1 MFNQPTEAAFGG
13 FFKPADHN
21 GHLVLITVVHGI
33 SKKFDTLRNEE
44 IDQADVDVVDLDG
57 NGELREHVNVT
68 HKAIVSRL
76 APGATLV
83 LGRIGQVATKSGFQA
98 WALQPFN
105 EGVDDVKA
113 GAWVTANQPTF
124 NQAATPAPQ
133 TAPAQQVPAQ
143 TAPVPSQAPAA
154 QPPVN
159 TATGEIAAGVNLNDP
174 AVQALLAQVQGGQA
188 PVAAGTPQTN
198 VAPF

>member
-13 FFKPADHN
+13 FFKPAEHN

-33 SKKFDTLRNEE
+33 GKKFDTLRNEE
-44 IDQADVDVVDLDG
+44 IDQADVDIVDLDG
-57 NGELREHVNVT
+57 DGQLREHVNVT

-76 APGATLV
+76 TPGATLI

-105 EGVDDVKA
+105 EGVDDKKA
-113 GAWVTANQPTF
+113 EEWVNAHKPTF

-133 TAPAQQVPAQ
+133 PAPTA
-143 TAPVPSQAPAA
+143 APAA

-159 TATGEIAAGVNLNDP
+159 TTTGEIAGGVDLSDP
-174 AVQALLAQVQGGQA
+174 AVQALLAQVQGGQT
-188 PVAAGTPQTN
+188 PPAAAPQTGGQP
-198 VAPF
+198 PF

>member
-13 FFKPADHN
+13 YFKPADHN
-21 GHLVLITVVHGI
+21 GHLILVTVVHGI
-33 SKKFDTLRNEE
+33 GKKFDTLRNEE

-57 NGELREHVNVT
+57 DNQLREHVNIT

-76 APGATLV
+76 APGATFV

-105 EGVDDVKA
+105 EGVDDKKA
-113 GAWVTANQPTF
+113 EAWVNAHKPTF
-124 NQAATPAPQ
+124 TQAAPSPQAAPAAAPAPV
-133 TAPAQQVPAQ
+133 AA
-143 TAPVPSQAPAA
+143 APAA

-159 TATGEIAAGVNLNDP
+159 TATGEIATGVDMSDP
-174 AVQALLAQVQGGQA
+174 AVQALLAQINGGQTAA
-188 PVAAGTPQTN
+188 PQGNA
-198 VAPF
+198 APF

>member
-21 GHLVLITVVHGI
+21 GHLVLVTVVHGI
-33 SKKFDTLRNEE
+33 GKKFDTLRNEE

-57 NGELREHVNVT
+57 DGQLREHVNVT

-76 APGATLV
+76 TPGATLI

-133 TAPAQQVPAQ
+133 TAPA
-143 TAPVPSQAPAA
+143 APAPAPAPAPTA

-159 TATGEIAAGVNLNDP
+159 TATGEIPAGVDLNDP
-174 AVQALLAQVQGGQA
+174 TVQALLAQMQV
-188 PVAAGTPQTN
+188 GTAQTTTAQSS

>member
-1 MFNQPTEAAFGG
+1 MFNQPSESAFGG

-33 SKKFDTLRNEE
+33 GKKFDTLRNEE

-57 NGELREHVNVT
+57 DGELREHVNVT

-124 NQAATPAPQ
+124 TQGAPAPQ
-133 TAPAQQVPAQ
+133 AAPAAAP
-143 TAPVPSQAPAA
+143 APVAAAPAA
-154 QPPVN
+154 QPLIN
-159 TATGEIAAGVNLNDP
+159 TTTGEIAAGVNLNDP
-174 AVQALLAQVQGGQA
+174 AVQALLAQVQAGGQA
-188 PVAAGTPQTN
+188 PVAAGAPQAGDN
-198 VAPF
+198 PPF